1 MLTTLAV
8 KLPELTDAT
17 LPQFLHDGGTP
28 TVLVFHSPASKPAR
42 TVIPVVEELA
52 RDYDGLVRFALVNT
66 QAASDALDSYGV
78 LSLPTFLF
86 FRGGRM
92 TDRFIGLLTREKF
105 EEKIEENL
113 RRV

>member
-1 MLTTLAV
+1 MPI

-17 LPQFLHDGGTP
+17 LPPFLADGAKP
-28 TVLVFHSPASKPAR
+28 TVLVFHSAASKPAR
-42 TVIPVVEELA
+42 TVLPVVEELA
-52 RDYDGLVRFALVNT
+52 RDYDGLVRFGLVNT
-66 QAASDALDSYGV
+66 QAAGDALDSYGV

-92 TDRFIGLLTREKF
+92 IDRFIGLLTREKF

>member
-1 MLTTLAV
+1 MASKLT
-8 KLPELTDAT
+8 ELNDAT
-17 LPQFLHDGGTP
+17 LAPFVAETTTP

-42 TVIPVVEELA
+42 TVLPVVEELA
-52 RDYDGLVRFALVNT
+52 RDYEGLVRFALVNT
-66 QAASDALDSYGV
+66 TGAGDALDSYGV

-92 TDRFIGLLTREKF
+92 TDRFIGLLTRDKF

-113 RRV
+113 RKV

>member
-1 MLTTLAV
+1 LPT

-17 LPQFLHDGGTP
+17 LPPFLAESGIP
-28 TVLVFHSPASKPAR
+28 TVLVFHSPASRPSR
-42 TVIPVVEELA
+42 TVLPVVEELG

-66 QAASDALDSYGV
+66 AAASDALDTYGI

-86 FRGGRM
+86 FRSGKM
-92 TDRFIGLLTREKF
+92 TDRFIGLLTRDKF

-113 RRV
+113 RKV